1 MSTGSDI
8 TPPADRRTILLV
20 EDDRDIARLIERE
33 LLQFHYRVERVETG
47 RESLDR
53 ARRPDIDLIVLDLL
67 LPDLHGLDVCRRLR
81 SKEAMSAVP
90 ILIITA
96 LADEAQR
103 ISGLEAGADD
113 YMTKPFSL
121 RELSTRIRALLR
133 RAAMTRRPGKDT
145 RGDLE
150 VDRERH
156 EVTVRGRSV
165 MLTPM
170 EFSLLEFLSRHPDR
184 VFSRDELLTHLWGE
198 ECVILEHN
206 LDVHICSL
214 RRKIEVDPKR
224 PAMLITI
231 RNVGF
236 KLVGGSPSGTAPGPY
251 ADCEFTRT

>member
-1 MSTGSDI
+1 MSVEPDGAPT
-8 TPPADRRTILLV
+8 ADRRTILVV

-33 LLQFHYRVERVETG
+33 LLQYHYRVERVETG
-47 RESLDR
+47 QQSLDR
-53 ARRPDIDLIVLDLL
+53 VRRPDVDLIVLDLL

-81 SKEAMSAVP
+81 SKEATRAVP
-90 ILIITA
+90 ILILTA
-96 LADEAQR
+96 LGEEIHR
-103 ISGLEAGADD
+103 IDGLEAGADD

-133 RAAMTRRPGKDT
+133 RAAMTRRPAKYT

-150 VDRERH
+150 IDRERH
-156 EVTVRGRSV
+156 EVTVRGRPLT
-165 MLTPM
+165 LTPM

-198 ECVILEHN
+198 ECLILEHN

-214 RRKIEVDPKR
+214 RRKMEVDPKR
-224 PAMLITI
+224 PALLVTI

-236 KLVGGSPSGTAPGPY
+236 KLVGGSLSRETTPRYVIA
-251 ADCEFTRT
+251 EFTQT